1 MLACPRP
8 SRASPEHQTVTITIE
23 QEQEV
28 RRLLAT
34 GASERH
40 IQDTARVSRRQVQNI
55 KKMISKEEDH
65 NPLASDLGR
74 TMTRTGAIK
83 ALVALSTRPEGVRY
97 SEMWPTLRALFGMC
111 KDDKTGVFKLNM
123 TDDQL
128 RYLKKQAGE
137 AAEAQGKEA
146 LFIPEWLP
154 RQAPVAANDML
165 VMLAGHL
172 QDRAQEYASE
182 FMSCFPDT
190 SSKLVSNELICLAF
204 ARATPEPVETRCK
217 RNAATAQAL
226 QRRLG
231 HRAGYQVANEPFPD
245 IPELDQLCI

>member
-1 MLACPRP
+1 M
-8 SRASPEHQTVTITIE
+8 TITIE

-34 GASERH
+34 KASERH
-40 IQDTARVSRRQVQNI
+40 IHDTVGVSRRQVQNI
-55 KKMISKEEDH
+55 KKMIPKEKDH
-65 NPLASDLGR
+65 SPLASDLGR
-74 TMTRTGAIK
+74 TMTRTAAIK
-83 ALVALSTRPEGVRY
+83 ALVIQSTRPEGVRH

-111 KDDKTGVFKLNM
+111 KNDKTGVLKLSM

-128 RYLKKQAGE
+128 RYLKKQTME
-137 AAEAQGKEA
+137 AAKAQNKEA

-190 SSKLVSNELICLAF
+190 SSKLVSNELECLAF

-217 RNAATAQAL
+217 RNAATAEAL

-231 HRAGYQVANEPFPD
+231 HRAGYQVANEPFPVV
-245 IPELDQLCI
+245 PELDQLCI

>member
-1 MLACPRP
+1 M
-8 SRASPEHQTVTITIE
+8 TITVE
-23 QEQEV
+23 QEQEI
-28 RRLLAT
+28 RRLLAAN
-34 GASERH
+34 ASERD
-40 IQDTARVSRRQVQNI
+40 IQDSVGASRRQVRNI
-55 KKMISKEEDH
+55 KNLMSKEEDH

-74 TMTRTGAIK
+74 TMTRAAAIK
-83 ALVALSTRPEGVRY
+83 AVAALSTRPEGVRH

-111 KDDKTGVFKLNM
+111 KNDKTGVLKLSM

-128 RYLKKQAGE
+128 RYLKKQTSE
-137 AAEAQGKEA
+137 AAKAQGKEA

-190 SSKLVSNELICLAF
+190 SSKLVSNELVCLAF
-204 ARATPEPVETRCK
+204 AKATPEPVETRCR

-231 HRAGYQVANEPFPD
+231 HCAGYQVINEPSLFV
-245 IPELDQLCI
+245 PEFDQLCI

>member
-1 MLACPRP
+1 M
-8 SRASPEHQTVTITIE
+8 TITIE

-28 RRLLAT
+28 RRLLT
-34 GASERH
+34 TRASERD
-40 IQDTARVSRRQVQNI
+40 IQDTVGVSRRQVQNI
-55 KKMISKEEDH
+55 RKIMSKEEGH

-74 TMTRTGAIK
+74 TISRAAAIK
-83 ALVALSTRPEGVRY
+83 ALVVLSTRPEGVRY
-97 SEMWPTLRALFGMC
+97 SELGPTLRALFGVC
-111 KDDKTGVFKLNM
+111 KDDKTGALKLNM

-128 RYLKKQAGE
+128 RYLRKLARE

-165 VMLAGHL
+165 VLLAGHL

-182 FMSCFPDT
+182 FMSFFPDT
-190 SSKLVSNELICLAF
+190 SSKLISNELICLAF

-217 RNAATAQAL
+217 RNAVSAQAL

-231 HRAGYQVANEPFPD
+231 QSAGCKVTNESFPFV
-245 IPELDQLCI
+245 PELDQLCI

>member
-1 MLACPRP
+1 MN
-8 SRASPEHQTVTITIE
+8 ITIK

-34 GASERH
+34 GASERY
-40 IQDTARVSRRQVQNI
+40 IQDTVGVSRRQVQNI
-55 KKMISKEEDH
+55 KKIMSKEEEH

-74 TMTRTGAIK
+74 TMTRAAAIK
-83 ALVALSTRPEGVRY
+83 ILVVLSTRPEGVRY
-97 SEMWPTLRALFGMC
+97 SEMWPTLRALYGMC
-111 KDDKTGVFKLNM
+111 KDDKRGGFKLNM
-123 TDDQL
+123 TEDQL
-128 RYLKKQAGE
+128 RYLKKQVGE

-154 RQAPVAANDML
+154 RKAPVAANDML
-165 VMLAGHL
+165 VLLAGHL

-182 FMSCFPDT
+182 FMSFFPDT
-190 SSKLVSNELICLAF
+190 SSKLVSNELVCLAF

-217 RNAATAQAL
+217 RNAVSAQAL

-231 HRAGYQVANEPFPD
+231 QSAGYRVANAPSPVAREF
-245 IPELDQLCI
+245 DQLCI